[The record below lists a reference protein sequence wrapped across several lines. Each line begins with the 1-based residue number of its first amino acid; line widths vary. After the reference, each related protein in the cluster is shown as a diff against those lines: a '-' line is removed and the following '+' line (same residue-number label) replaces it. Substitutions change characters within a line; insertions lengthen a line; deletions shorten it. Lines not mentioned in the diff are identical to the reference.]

1 MPVKDHKSSFRLLPS
16 VRLFI
21 SQFCHGNAQSP
32 GRCFIQHLSQ
42 LPFHVRKMGIT
53 TPTLLIPVRTSASEG
68 AQNTRALHLPFLE
81 GLRQILPGLS
91 PHAPRR
97 PPLRPPRGRP
107 FPHPTTEGL
116 LSHGNAAP
124 FHPGGRENN
133 VPPTLHPGQE
143 GRDAGPKP
151 ALGITKP
158 RTVHQ
163 PGLQG
168 KRRGPQPP
176 FRTEEKLLK
185 LTVRTGNRATPLAAA
200 ERLGLRTDAEG
211 CLASPPS
218 SALRPSGAQK
228 RRSSGAS

>member
-124 FHPGGRENN
+124 SRREGKQRSPNSSPGTR
-133 VPPTLHPGQE
+133 
-143 GRDAGPKP
+143 
-151 ALGITKP
+151 
-158 RTVHQ
+158 
-163 PGLQG
+163 G
-168 KRRGPQPP
+168 KRR
-176 FRTEEKLLK
+176 RTQ
-185 LTVRTGNRATPLAAA
+185 
-200 ERLGLRTDAEG
+200 
-211 CLASPPS
+211 ASPRNYQASDTHSPPAWATRKEEGPTAAFS
-218 SALRPSGAQK
+218 D
-228 RRSSGAS
+228 RRKAP